1 MTKIFI
7 GSDHAGFKL
16 KQAILKA
23 SLIPQA
29 LTDCGTNSGES
40 TDYPIYAQSVC
51 TEVLKNSDSLGVL
64 ICGSGIGM
72 SIAANRYK
80 GIRAALCH
88 TEKDAS
94 LSRQHNNANILV
106 LAANTTNEA
115 QALKMIEN
123 FIQTPFEGGR
133 HLRRIQQIDN

>member
-23 SLIPQA
+23 SLTPQA
-29 LTDCGTNSGES
+29 LTDCGANSAES
-40 TDYPIYAQSVC
+40 TDYPMYAQSVC
-51 TEVLKNSDSLGVL
+51 TEVLKNSDSLGIL